1 MNSKLLLITK
11 IGWLSIWRNKR
22 RTLISLFSIIIGTG
36 IPTFFVC
43 IAWGFYAGLI
53 DDVTRLMSGHIT
65 YEHVEYRNSPS
76 NDLWVDDIQK
86 INKTLINKDEVLFT
100 KQIVNLQG
108 VAHTAKGSVGISLM
122 GIEPEKEINISFLPE
137 NIVEGKYL
145 SKGDER
151 WVVVGEKLANNLNIG
166 VGKKFVFTTNNVNG
180 ELTEELFRVKGV
192 FKTGSKEID
201 GHFVQSDIG
210 IARKVAGLGNN
221 DVSQLGIIVKNP
233 DTHEI
238 LIKSLQ
244 KSVSKNNGVFLSWQ
258 KIMPD
263 VATTIRMD
271 QTAISSFMIM
281 LVVIVLFTMFSTI
294 LMSTLERKKEFASLL
309 AIGTQQKELKVQIF
323 IETIFFGLI
332 ACPLGSLLGIG
343 VAKWVEGYDMMDLF
357 GGKTEDMDMSVGG
370 FGMDTIITPLFS
382 APLILQISILFFL
395 AVQLLSILPIYLISK
410 ISITDELRS
419 T

>member
-1 MNSKLLLITK
+1 MKSNLLLITK
-11 IGWLSIWRNKR
+11 IGWRSIWRNKR

-36 IPTFFVC
+36 IPIFFVC

-53 DDVTRLMSGHIT
+53 DDVARLMSGHVT

-76 NDLWVDDIQK
+76 NDLWVDDIHK
-86 INKTLINKDEVLFT
+86 INKTLNNNAEVLST

-122 GIEPEKEINISFLPE
+122 GIEPEKEIAISFLPE
-137 NIVEGKYL
+137 TVIEGNYL
-145 SKGDER
+145 SKGDGR
-151 WVVVGEKLANNLNIG
+151 WVVVGYQLAKNLNVS
-166 VGKKFVFTTNNVNG
+166 VGKKFVFTTNDIKG
-180 ELTEELFRVKGV
+180 ELVEELFRVKGI

-201 GHFVQSDIG
+201 GHFVQSDIE
-210 IARKVAGLGNN
+210 IARKISGLGSD

-233 DTHEI
+233 DTHEN
-238 LIKSLQ
+238 LIKDLQ
-244 KSVSKNNGVFLSWQ
+244 KSLAKNNGVFLSWQ

-271 QTAISSFMIM
+271 RTAISSFMIM

-294 LMSTLERKKEFASLL
+294 LMSTLERKREFASLL
-309 AIGTQQKELKVQIF
+309 AIGTQQKELKIQIF

-332 ACPLGSLLGIG
+332 ACPLGALLGIG
-343 VAKWVEGYDMMDLF
+343 IAKWVEGYDMMNVV
-357 GGKTEDMDMSVGG
+357 GGKAGDMSVGG

-382 APLILQISILFFL
+382 APLILQISIFFFL
-395 AVQLLSILPIYLISK
+395 AVQLLSILPMYFISR

-419 T
+419 V

>member
-1 MNSKLLLITK
+1 MKSNLLLITK
-11 IGWLSIWRNKR
+11 IGWRSIWRNKR

-36 IPTFFVC
+36 IPIFFVC

-53 DDVTRLMSGHIT
+53 DDVARLMSGHIT

-86 INKTLINKDEVLFT
+86 INKTLNNNAEVLST

-122 GIEPEKEINISFLPE
+122 GIEPEKEITISFLPE
-137 NIVEGKYL
+137 TVIEGNYL
-145 SKGDER
+145 SKKDGR
-151 WVVVGEKLANNLNIG
+151 WVVVGDQLAENLNIS
-166 VGKKFVFTTNNVNG
+166 VGKKFVFTTNDIKG
-180 ELTEELFRVKGV
+180 ELVEELFRVKGI

-201 GHFVQSDIG
+201 GHFVQSDIK
-210 IARKVAGLGNN
+210 IARKIAGLGSD

-233 DTHEI
+233 DTHENF
-238 LIKSLQ
+238 LQDLQ
-244 KSVSKNNGVFLSWQ
+244 KSLAKKNGVFLSWQ

-271 QTAISSFMIM
+271 RTAISSFMIM

-294 LMSTLERKKEFASLL
+294 LMSTLERKREFASLL
-309 AIGTQQKELKVQIF
+309 AIGTQQKELKIQIF

-332 ACPLGSLLGIG
+332 ACPLGALLGIG
-343 VAKWVEGYDMMDLF
+343 FAKWVEGYDMMNVV
-357 GGKTEDMDMSVGG
+357 GGKSEDMSVGG

-382 APLILQISILFFL
+382 APLILQISIFFFL
-395 AVQLLSILPIYLISK
+395 ALQLLSILPIYLISR

-419 T
+419 I

>member
-1 MNSKLLLITK
+1 MRSNLLLISK
-11 IGWLSIWRNKR
+11 IGWRSIWSYKR
-22 RTLISLFSIIIGTG
+22 RTLISLFSIVIGTG
-36 IPTFFVC
+36 IPIFFVC

-53 DDVTRLMSGHIT
+53 DDVARLMSGHIT

-86 INKTLINKDEVLFT
+86 IDQTLNNNSEILTT

-122 GIEPEKEINISFLPE
+122 GVEPEKEITISFLPE
-137 NIVEGKYL
+137 NIIEGKYL

-151 WVVVGEKLANNLNIG
+151 WVVVGQKLAKNLNIDI
-166 VGKKFVFTTNNVNG
+166 GKKFVFTTNNVDG

-210 IARKVAGLGNN
+210 IARKVAGLSND

-233 DTHEI
+233 DNHENF
-238 LIKSLQ
+238 IKDLQ
-244 KSVSKNNGVFLSWQ
+244 KSVAKNSGVFLSWQ

-271 QTAISSFMIM
+271 RTAISSFMIM

-294 LMSTLERKKEFASLL
+294 LMSALERKREFASLL
-309 AIGTQQKELKVQIF
+309 ALGAQQIELKIQIF
-323 IETIFFGLI
+323 LETIFFGLI
-332 ACPLGSLLGIG
+332 ACPLGALLGISL
-343 VAKWVEGYDMMDLF
+343 AKWVEGYDMMDVV
-357 GGKTEDMDMSVGG
+357 GGKTEDMTVGG

-382 APLILQISILFFL
+382 LPLILQISIFFFF
-395 AVQLLSILPIYLISK
+395 AVQLLSILPIYLISR

-419 T
+419 A

>member
-1 MNSKLLLITK
+1 MKSNLLLITK
-11 IGWLSIWRNKR
+11 IGWRSIWRNKR

-36 IPTFFVC
+36 IPIFFVC

-53 DDVTRLMSGHIT
+53 DDVARLMSGHIT

-86 INKTLINKDEVLFT
+86 INKTLNNNAEVLST

-122 GIEPEKEINISFLPE
+122 GIEPEKEITISFLPE
-137 NIVEGKYL
+137 TVIEGNYL
-145 SKGDER
+145 SKEDGR
-151 WVVVGEKLANNLNIG
+151 WVVVGDQLAENLNIS
-166 VGKKFVFTTNNVNG
+166 VGKKFVFTTNDIKG
-180 ELTEELFRVKGV
+180 ELVEELFRVKGI

-201 GHFVQSDIG
+201 GHFVQSDIE
-210 IARKVAGLGNN
+210 IARKIAGLGSD

-233 DTHEI
+233 DTHENF
-238 LIKSLQ
+238 LQDLQ
-244 KSVSKNNGVFLSWQ
+244 KSLAKKNGVFLSWQ

-271 QTAISSFMIM
+271 RTAISSFMIM

-294 LMSTLERKKEFASLL
+294 LMSTLERKREFASLL
-309 AIGTQQKELKVQIF
+309 AIGTQQKELKIQIF

-343 VAKWVEGYDMMDLF
+343 FAKWVEGYDMMNVV
-357 GGKTEDMDMSVGG
+357 GGKSEDMSVGG

-382 APLILQISILFFL
+382 APLILQISIFFFL
-395 AVQLLSILPIYLISK
+395 ALQLLSILPIYLISR

-419 T
+419 A

>member
-1 MNSKLLLITK
+1 MKSNLLLITK
-11 IGWLSIWRNKR
+11 IGWRSIWRNKR

-36 IPTFFVC
+36 IPIFFVC

-53 DDVTRLMSGHIT
+53 DDVARLMSGHIT
-65 YEHVEYRNSPS
+65 YEHVKYRNSPS

-86 INKTLINKDEVLFT
+86 INKTLNNNAEVLST

-122 GIEPEKEINISFLPE
+122 GIEPEKEITISFLPE
-137 NIVEGKYL
+137 TVIEGNYL
-145 SKGDER
+145 SKEDGR
-151 WVVVGEKLANNLNIG
+151 WVVVGDQLAKNLNIS
-166 VGKKFVFTTNNVNG
+166 VGKKFVFTTSDIKG
-180 ELTEELFRVKGV
+180 ELVEELFRVKGV

-201 GHFVQSDIG
+201 GHFVQSDIE
-210 IARKVAGLGNN
+210 IARKIAGLGSD

-233 DTHEI
+233 DTHES
-238 LIKSLQ
+238 LIKDLQ
-244 KSVSKNNGVFLSWQ
+244 KSLAKNNGVFLSWQ

-271 QTAISSFMIM
+271 RTAISSFMIM

-294 LMSTLERKKEFASLL
+294 LMSTLERKREFASLL
-309 AIGTQQKELKVQIF
+309 AIGTQQKELKIQIF

-332 ACPLGSLLGIG
+332 ACPLGALLGIG
-343 VAKWVEGYDMMDLF
+343 IAKWVEGYDMMNVV
-357 GGKTEDMDMSVGG
+357 GGKTGDMSVGG

-382 APLILQISILFFL
+382 APLILQISIFFFL
-395 AVQLLSILPIYLISK
+395 AVQLLSILPMYFISR

-419 T
+419 A

>member
-1 MNSKLLLITK
+1 MKSKLLIIIK

-22 RTLISLFSIIIGTG
+22 RTLISLFSIVIGTG

-53 DDVTRLMSGHIT
+53 DDVARLMSGHVT
-65 YEHVEYRNSPS
+65 YEHVDYRYSPS
-76 NDLWVDDIQK
+76 NDHWVGNIQK
-86 INKTLINKDEVLFT
+86 INKTLNSNAEVLST
-100 KQIVNLQG
+100 KQIVFLQG

-122 GIEPEKEINISFLPE
+122 GIEPEKEITISFLPE
-137 NIVEGKYL
+137 TLIEGNYL
-145 SKGDER
+145 SKEDGR
-151 WVVVGEKLANNLNIG
+151 WVVVGEQLAENLNIS
-166 VGKKFVFTTNNVNG
+166 VGKKFVFTTSDIKG
-180 ELTEELFRVKGV
+180 ELVEELFRVKGV

-201 GHFVQSDIG
+201 GHFVQSDIE
-210 IARKVAGLGNN
+210 IARKIAGLGSD

-233 DTHEI
+233 DTHENF
-238 LIKSLQ
+238 LQDLQ
-244 KSVSKNNGVFLSWQ
+244 KSLAKNNGVFLSWQ

-271 QTAISSFMIM
+271 RTAISSFMIM

-294 LMSTLERKKEFASLL
+294 LMSTLERKREFASLL
-309 AIGTQQKELKVQIF
+309 AIGTQQKELKIQIL

-332 ACPLGSLLGIG
+332 ACPLGALLGIG
-343 VAKWVEGYDMMDLF
+343 FAKWVEGYDMMDVV
-357 GGKTEDMDMSVGG
+357 GGKSEDMSVGG

-382 APLILQISILFFL
+382 APLILQISIFFFL
-395 AVQLLSILPIYLISK
+395 AVQLLSILPMYFISR

-419 T
+419 A

>member
-1 MNSKLLLITK
+1 MKSNLLLITK
-11 IGWLSIWRNKR
+11 IGWRSIWRNKR

-36 IPTFFVC
+36 IPIFFVC

-53 DDVTRLMSGHIT
+53 DDVARLMSGHIT

-76 NDLWVDDIQK
+76 NDIWVDDIQK
-86 INKTLINKDEVLFT
+86 INKTLNNNAEVLST

-122 GIEPEKEINISFLPE
+122 GIEPEKEITISFLPE
-137 NIVEGKYL
+137 TVIEGNYL
-145 SKGDER
+145 SKEDGR
-151 WVVVGEKLANNLNIG
+151 WVVVGDQLAENLNIS
-166 VGKKFVFTTNNVNG
+166 VGKKFVFTTSDIKG
-180 ELTEELFRVKGV
+180 ELVEELFRVKGV

-201 GHFVQSDIG
+201 GHFVQSDIE
-210 IARKVAGLGNN
+210 IARKIAGLGSD

-233 DTHEI
+233 DTHES
-238 LIKSLQ
+238 LIKDLQ
-244 KSVSKNNGVFLSWQ
+244 KSLAKNNGVFLSWQ

-271 QTAISSFMIM
+271 RTAISSFMIM

-294 LMSTLERKKEFASLL
+294 LMSTLERKREFASLL
-309 AIGTQQKELKVQIF
+309 AIGTQQKELKIQIF

-343 VAKWVEGYDMMDLF
+343 FAKWVEGYDMMNVV
-357 GGKTEDMDMSVGG
+357 GGKAEDMSVGG

-382 APLILQISILFFL
+382 APLILQISIFFFL
-395 AVQLLSILPIYLISK
+395 AVQLLSILPIYLISR

-419 T
+419 A

>member
-1 MNSKLLLITK
+1 MRSNLLLISK
-11 IGWLSIWRNKR
+11 IGWRSIWRNKR

-36 IPTFFVC
+36 IPIFFVC

-53 DDVTRLMSGHIT
+53 DDVARLMSGHIT

-76 NDLWVDDIQK
+76 NDLWVEDIQK
-86 INKTLINKDEVLFT
+86 IDQTLNNNSEILTT

-122 GIEPEKEINISFLPE
+122 GIEPEKEITISFLPE
-137 NIVEGKYL
+137 TVIEGNYL
-145 SKGDER
+145 SKEDGR
-151 WVVVGEKLANNLNIG
+151 WVVVGDQLAENLNIS
-166 VGKKFVFTTNNVNG
+166 VGKKFVFTTSDIKG
-180 ELTEELFRVKGV
+180 ELVEELFRVKGV

-201 GHFVQSDIG
+201 GHFVQSDIE
-210 IARKVAGLGNN
+210 IARKIAGLGSD

-233 DTHEI
+233 DTHES
-238 LIKSLQ
+238 LIKDLQ
-244 KSVSKNNGVFLSWQ
+244 KSLAKNNGVFLSWQ

-271 QTAISSFMIM
+271 RTAISSFMIM

-294 LMSTLERKKEFASLL
+294 LMSTLERKREFASLL
-309 AIGTQQKELKVQIF
+309 AIGTQQKELKIQIF

-332 ACPLGSLLGIG
+332 ACPLGTLLGIG
-343 VAKWVEGYDMMDLF
+343 IAKWVEGYDMMNIV
-357 GGKTEDMDMSVGG
+357 GGKAGDMSVGG

-382 APLILQISILFFL
+382 APLILQISIFFFL
-395 AVQLLSILPIYLISK
+395 AVQLLSILPIYLISR

-419 T
+419 A

>member
-1 MNSKLLLITK
+1 MKSNLLLITK
-11 IGWLSIWRNKR
+11 IGWRSIWRNKR

-36 IPTFFVC
+36 IPIFFVC

-53 DDVTRLMSGHIT
+53 DDVSRLMSGHIT
-65 YEHVEYRNSPS
+65 YEHVKYRNSPS

-86 INKTLINKDEVLFT
+86 INETLNSNAEVLST

-122 GIEPEKEINISFLPE
+122 GIEPEKEIAISFLPE
-137 NIVEGKYL
+137 TVIEGNYL
-145 SKGDER
+145 SKEDGR
-151 WVVVGEKLANNLNIG
+151 WVVVGDQLAENLNIS
-166 VGKKFVFTTNNVNG
+166 VGKKFVFTTSDIKG
-180 ELTEELFRVKGV
+180 ELVEELFRVKGV

-201 GHFVQSDIG
+201 GHFVQSDIE
-210 IARKVAGLGNN
+210 IARKIAGLGSD

-233 DTHEI
+233 DTHENF
-238 LIKSLQ
+238 LQDLQ
-244 KSVSKNNGVFLSWQ
+244 KSLAKKNGVFLSWQ

-271 QTAISSFMIM
+271 RTAISSFMIM

-294 LMSTLERKKEFASLL
+294 LMSTLERKREFASLL
-309 AIGTQQKELKVQIF
+309 AIGTQQKELKIQIF

-343 VAKWVEGYDMMDLF
+343 FAKWVEGYDMMNVV
-357 GGKTEDMDMSVGG
+357 GGKSEDMSVGG

-382 APLILQISILFFL
+382 APLILQISIFFFL
-395 AVQLLSILPIYLISK
+395 AVQLLSILPIYLISR

-419 T
+419 A

>member
-1 MNSKLLLITK
+1 MKSNLLLITK
-11 IGWLSIWRNKR
+11 IGWRSIWRNKR

-36 IPTFFVC
+36 IPIFFVC

-53 DDVTRLMSGHIT
+53 DDVARLMSGHIT

-86 INKTLINKDEVLFT
+86 INKTLNNNAAVLST

-122 GIEPEKEINISFLPE
+122 GIEPEKEITISFLPE
-137 NIVEGKYL
+137 TVIEGNYL
-145 SKGDER
+145 SKEDGR
-151 WVVVGEKLANNLNIG
+151 WVVVGDQLAENLNIS
-166 VGKKFVFTTNNVNG
+166 VGKKFVFTTSDIKGDLV
-180 ELTEELFRVKGV
+180 EELFRVKGV

-201 GHFVQSDIG
+201 GHFVQSDIE
-210 IARKVAGLGNN
+210 IARKIAGLGSD

-233 DTHEI
+233 DTHENF
-238 LIKSLQ
+238 LQDLQ
-244 KSVSKNNGVFLSWQ
+244 KSLAKKNGVFLSWQ

-271 QTAISSFMIM
+271 RTAISSFMIM

-294 LMSTLERKKEFASLL
+294 LMSTLERKREFASLL
-309 AIGTQQKELKVQIF
+309 AIGTQQKELKIQIF

-332 ACPLGSLLGIG
+332 ACPLGALLGIG
-343 VAKWVEGYDMMDLF
+343 FAKWVEGYDMMNVV
-357 GGKTEDMDMSVGG
+357 GGKSEDMSVGG

-382 APLILQISILFFL
+382 APLILQISIFFFL
-395 AVQLLSILPIYLISK
+395 ALQLLSILPIYLISR

-419 T
+419 A

>member
-1 MNSKLLLITK
+1 MKSNLLLITK
-11 IGWLSIWRNKR
+11 IGWRSIWRNKR

-36 IPTFFVC
+36 IPIFFVC

-53 DDVTRLMSGHIT
+53 DDVARLMSGHIT

-76 NDLWVDDIQK
+76 NDLWVDDIHK
-86 INKTLINKDEVLFT
+86 INKTLNNNAEVLST

-122 GIEPEKEINISFLPE
+122 GIEPEKEIAISFLPE
-137 NIVEGKYL
+137 TVIEGNYL
-145 SKGDER
+145 SKGDGR
-151 WVVVGEKLANNLNIG
+151 WVVVGYQLAKNLNVS
-166 VGKKFVFTTNNVNG
+166 VGKKFVFTTNDIKG
-180 ELTEELFRVKGV
+180 ELVEELFRVKGI

-201 GHFVQSDIG
+201 GHFVQSDIE
-210 IARKVAGLGNN
+210 IARKISGLGSD

-233 DTHEI
+233 DTHENF
-238 LIKSLQ
+238 LQDLQ
-244 KSVSKNNGVFLSWQ
+244 KSLAKNNGVFLSWQ

-271 QTAISSFMIM
+271 RTAISSFMIM

-294 LMSTLERKKEFASLL
+294 LMSTLERKREFASLL
-309 AIGTQQKELKVQIF
+309 AIGTQQKELKIQIF

-332 ACPLGSLLGIG
+332 ACPLGALLGIG
-343 VAKWVEGYDMMDLF
+343 IAKWVEGYDMMNVV
-357 GGKTEDMDMSVGG
+357 GGKAGDMSVGG

-382 APLILQISILFFL
+382 APLILQISIFFFL
-395 AVQLLSILPIYLISK
+395 AVQLLSILPIYLISR

-419 T
+419 A

>member
-1 MNSKLLLITK
+1 MKSNLLLITK
-11 IGWLSIWRNKR
+11 IGWRSIWRNKR

-36 IPTFFVC
+36 IPIFFVC

-53 DDVTRLMSGHIT
+53 NDVSRLMSGHIT
-65 YEHVEYRNSPS
+65 YEHVKYRNSPS

-86 INKTLINKDEVLFT
+86 INETLNSNAEVLST
-100 KQIVNLQG
+100 KQIINLQG

-122 GIEPEKEINISFLPE
+122 GIEPEKEITISFLPE
-137 NIVEGKYL
+137 TFIEGNYL
-145 SKGDER
+145 SKEDGR
-151 WVVVGEKLANNLNIG
+151 WVVVGDQLAENLNIS
-166 VGKKFVFTTNNVNG
+166 VGKKFVFTTSDIKG
-180 ELTEELFRVKGV
+180 ELVEELFRVKGV

-201 GHFVQSDIG
+201 GHFVQSNIE
-210 IARKVAGLGNN
+210 IARKIAGLESD

-233 DTHEI
+233 DTHES
-238 LIKSLQ
+238 LIKDLQ
-244 KSVSKNNGVFLSWQ
+244 KSLAKNNGVFLSWQ

-271 QTAISSFMIM
+271 RTAISSFMIM
-281 LVVIVLFTMFSTI
+281 LVVIVLFTMLSTI
-294 LMSTLERKKEFASLL
+294 LMSTLERKREFASLL
-309 AIGTQQKELKVQIF
+309 AIGTQQKELKIQIF

-343 VAKWVEGYDMMDLF
+343 FAKWVEGYDMMNVV
-357 GGKTEDMDMSVGG
+357 GGKAEDMSVGG

-382 APLILQISILFFL
+382 APLILQISIFFFL
-395 AVQLLSILPIYLISK
+395 AVQLLSILPMYFISR

-419 T
+419 A

>member
-1 MNSKLLLITK
+1 MKSNLLLITK
-11 IGWLSIWRNKR
+11 IGWRSIWRNKR

-36 IPTFFVC
+36 IPVFFVC

-53 DDVTRLMSGHIT
+53 DDVARLMSGHIT

-86 INKTLINKDEVLFT
+86 INKTLNNNAEVLST

-122 GIEPEKEINISFLPE
+122 GIEPEKEITISFLPE
-137 NIVEGKYL
+137 TVIEGNYL
-145 SKGDER
+145 SKENGR
-151 WVVVGEKLANNLNIG
+151 WVVVGDQLAKNLNIS
-166 VGKKFVFTTNNVNG
+166 VGKKFVFTTNNIKG
-180 ELTEELFRVKGV
+180 ELVEELFRVKGI

-201 GHFVQSDIG
+201 GHFVQSDIK
-210 IARKVAGLGNN
+210 IARKIAGLGGD

-233 DTHEI
+233 DTHEN
-238 LIKSLQ
+238 LLQDLQ
-244 KSVSKNNGVFLSWQ
+244 KSLAKKNGVFLSWQ

-271 QTAISSFMIM
+271 RTAISSFMIM

-294 LMSTLERKKEFASLL
+294 LMSTLERKREFASLL
-309 AIGTQQKELKVQIF
+309 AIGTQQKELKIQIF

-343 VAKWVEGYDMMDLF
+343 FAKWAEGYDMMNVV
-357 GGKTEDMDMSVGG
+357 GGKSEDMSVGG

-382 APLILQISILFFL
+382 APLILQISIFFFL
-395 AVQLLSILPIYLISK
+395 AVQLLSVLPIYLISR

-419 T
+419 A

>member
-1 MNSKLLLITK
+1 MRSNLLLISK
-11 IGWLSIWRNKR
+11 IGWRSIWRNKR
-22 RTLISLFSIIIGTG
+22 RTLISLFSIVIGTG
-36 IPTFFVC
+36 IPIFFVC

-53 DDVTRLMSGHIT
+53 DDVARLMSGHIT

-86 INKTLINKDEVLFT
+86 IDQTLNNNSEILTT

-122 GIEPEKEINISFLPE
+122 GVEPEKEIAISFLPE
-137 NIVEGKYL
+137 NIIEGKYL

-151 WVVVGEKLANNLNIG
+151 WVVVGQKLAKNLNIDI
-166 VGKKFVFTTNNVNG
+166 GKKFVFTTNNVDG

-210 IARKVAGLGNN
+210 IARKVAGLSND

-233 DTHEI
+233 DNHENF
-238 LIKSLQ
+238 IKDLQ
-244 KSVSKNNGVFLSWQ
+244 KSVAKNSGVFLSWQ

-271 QTAISSFMIM
+271 RTAISSFMIM

-294 LMSTLERKKEFASLL
+294 LMSALERKREFASLL
-309 AIGTQQKELKVQIF
+309 ALGAQQIELKIQIF
-323 IETIFFGLI
+323 LETIFFGLI
-332 ACPLGSLLGIG
+332 ACPLGALLGISL
-343 VAKWVEGYDMMDLF
+343 AKWVEGYDMMDMF
-357 GGKTEDMDMSVGG
+357 GGKAEDMTVGG

-382 APLILQISILFFL
+382 LPLILQISIFFFF
-395 AVQLLSILPIYLISK
+395 AVQLLSILPIYLISR

-419 T
+419 A

>member
-1 MNSKLLLITK
+1 
-11 IGWLSIWRNKR
+11 
-22 RTLISLFSIIIGTG
+22 
-36 IPTFFVC
+36 VC

-53 DDVTRLMSGHIT
+53 DDVARLMSGHIT

-86 INKTLINKDEVLFT
+86 INKTLNNNAEVLST

-122 GIEPEKEINISFLPE
+122 GIEPEKEITISFLPE
-137 NIVEGKYL
+137 TVIEGNYL
-145 SKGDER
+145 SKEDGR
-151 WVVVGEKLANNLNIG
+151 WVVVGDQLAKNLNIS
-166 VGKKFVFTTNNVNG
+166 VGKKFVFTTNNIKG
-180 ELTEELFRVKGV
+180 ELVEELFRVKGI

-201 GHFVQSDIG
+201 GHFVQSDIE
-210 IARKVAGLGNN
+210 IARKIAGLGGD

-233 DTHEI
+233 DTHEN
-238 LIKSLQ
+238 LLQDLQ
-244 KSVSKNNGVFLSWQ
+244 KSLAKKNGVFLSWQ

-271 QTAISSFMIM
+271 RTAISSFMIM

-294 LMSTLERKKEFASLL
+294 LMSTLERKREFASLL
-309 AIGTQQKELKVQIF
+309 AIGTQQKELKIQIF

-343 VAKWVEGYDMMDLF
+343 FAKWAEGYDMMNVV
-357 GGKTEDMDMSVGG
+357 GGKSEDMSVGG

-382 APLILQISILFFL
+382 APLILQISIFFFL
-395 AVQLLSILPIYLISK
+395 AVQLLSILPIYLISR

-419 T
+419 A

>member
-1 MNSKLLLITK
+1 MKSNLLLITK
-11 IGWLSIWRNKR
+11 IGWRSIWRNKR

-36 IPTFFVC
+36 IPIFFVC

-53 DDVTRLMSGHIT
+53 DDVSRLMSGHIT
-65 YEHVEYRNSPS
+65 YEHVKYRNSPS

-86 INKTLINKDEVLFT
+86 INETLNNNAEVLST
-100 KQIVNLQG
+100 KQIINLQG

-122 GIEPEKEINISFLPE
+122 GIEPEKEITISFLPE
-137 NIVEGKYL
+137 TVIEGNYL
-145 SKGDER
+145 SKEDGR
-151 WVVVGEKLANNLNIG
+151 WVVVGDQLAKNLNIS
-166 VGKKFVFTTNNVNG
+166 VGKKFVFTTNDIKG
-180 ELTEELFRVKGV
+180 ELVEELFRVKGI

-201 GHFVQSDIG
+201 GHFVQSDIE
-210 IARKVAGLGNN
+210 IARKIAGLGSD

-233 DTHEI
+233 DTHENF
-238 LIKSLQ
+238 LQDLQ
-244 KSVSKNNGVFLSWQ
+244 KSLAKKNGVFLSWQ

-271 QTAISSFMIM
+271 RTAISSFMIM

-294 LMSTLERKKEFASLL
+294 LMSTLERKREFASLL
-309 AIGTQQKELKVQIF
+309 AIGTQQKELKIQIF

-332 ACPLGSLLGIG
+332 ACPLGTLLGIG
-343 VAKWVEGYDMMDLF
+343 IAKWVEGYDMMNVV
-357 GGKTEDMDMSVGG
+357 GGKAGDMSVGG

-382 APLILQISILFFL
+382 APLILQISIFFFL
-395 AVQLLSILPIYLISK
+395 AVQLLSILPMYFISR

-419 T
+419 A

>member
-1 MNSKLLLITK
+1 MKSNLLLITK
-11 IGWLSIWRNKR
+11 IGWRSIWRNKR

-36 IPTFFVC
+36 IPIFFVC

-53 DDVTRLMSGHIT
+53 DDVARLMSGHIT

-86 INKTLINKDEVLFT
+86 INKTLNNNAEVLST

-122 GIEPEKEINISFLPE
+122 GIEPEKEITISFLPE
-137 NIVEGKYL
+137 TVIEGNYL
-145 SKGDER
+145 SKEDGR
-151 WVVVGEKLANNLNIG
+151 WVVVGDQLAENLNIS
-166 VGKKFVFTTNNVNG
+166 VGKKFVFTTNDIKG
-180 ELTEELFRVKGV
+180 ELVEELFRVKGI

-201 GHFVQSDIG
+201 GHFVQSDIE
-210 IARKVAGLGNN
+210 IARKIAGLGSD

-233 DTHEI
+233 DTHENF
-238 LIKSLQ
+238 LQDLQ
-244 KSVSKNNGVFLSWQ
+244 KSLAKKNGVFLSWQ

-271 QTAISSFMIM
+271 RTAISSFMIM

-294 LMSTLERKKEFASLL
+294 LMSTLERKREFASLL
-309 AIGTQQKELKVQIF
+309 AIGTQQKELKIQIF

-343 VAKWVEGYDMMDLF
+343 FAKWVEGYDMMNVV
-357 GGKTEDMDMSVGG
+357 GGKSEDMSVGG

-382 APLILQISILFFL
+382 APLILQISIFFFL
-395 AVQLLSILPIYLISK
+395 AVQLLSILPIYLISR

-419 T
+419 I

>member
-1 MNSKLLLITK
+1 MKSNLLLITK
-11 IGWLSIWRNKR
+11 IGWRSIWRNKR

-36 IPTFFVC
+36 IPIFFVC

-53 DDVTRLMSGHIT
+53 DDVARLMSGHIT

-86 INKTLINKDEVLFT
+86 INKTLNNNAEVLST

-122 GIEPEKEINISFLPE
+122 GIEPEKEITISFLPE
-137 NIVEGKYL
+137 TVIEGNYL
-145 SKGDER
+145 SKEDGR
-151 WVVVGEKLANNLNIG
+151 WVVVGDQLAENLNIS
-166 VGKKFVFTTNNVNG
+166 VGKKFVFTTSDIKG
-180 ELTEELFRVKGV
+180 ELVEELFRVKGI

-201 GHFVQSDIG
+201 GHFVQSDIE
-210 IARKVAGLGNN
+210 IARKIAGLGS
-221 DVSQLGIIVKNP
+221 DAVSQLGIIVKNP
-233 DTHEI
+233 DTHENF
-238 LIKSLQ
+238 LQDLQ
-244 KSVSKNNGVFLSWQ
+244 KSLAKKNGVFLSWQ

-271 QTAISSFMIM
+271 RTAISSFMIM

-294 LMSTLERKKEFASLL
+294 LMSTLERKREFASLL
-309 AIGTQQKELKVQIF
+309 AIGTQQKELKIQIF

-332 ACPLGSLLGIG
+332 ACPLGALLGIG
-343 VAKWVEGYDMMDLF
+343 FAKWVEGYDMMNVV
-357 GGKTEDMDMSVGG
+357 GGKSEDMSVGG

-382 APLILQISILFFL
+382 APLILQISIFFFL
-395 AVQLLSILPIYLISK
+395 ALQLLSILPIYLISR

-419 T
+419 A

>member
-1 MNSKLLLITK
+1 MKSNLLLITK
-11 IGWLSIWRNKR
+11 IGWRSIWRNKR

-36 IPTFFVC
+36 IPIFFVC

-53 DDVTRLMSGHIT
+53 DDVARLMSGHIT

-86 INKTLINKDEVLFT
+86 INKTLNNNAEVLST

-122 GIEPEKEINISFLPE
+122 GIEPEKEITISFLPE
-137 NIVEGKYL
+137 TVIEGNYL
-145 SKGDER
+145 SKEDGR
-151 WVVVGEKLANNLNIG
+151 WVVVGDQLAENLNIS
-166 VGKKFVFTTNNVNG
+166 VGKKFVFTTNDIKG
-180 ELTEELFRVKGV
+180 ELVEELFRVKGI

-201 GHFVQSDIG
+201 GHFVQSDIE
-210 IARKVAGLGNN
+210 IARKIAGLGSD

-233 DTHEI
+233 DTHENF
-238 LIKSLQ
+238 LQDLQ
-244 KSVSKNNGVFLSWQ
+244 KSLAKKNGVFLSWQ

-271 QTAISSFMIM
+271 RTAISSFMIM

-294 LMSTLERKKEFASLL
+294 LMSTLERKREFASLL
-309 AIGTQQKELKVQIF
+309 AIGTQQKELKIQIF

-332 ACPLGSLLGIG
+332 ACPLGALLGIG
-343 VAKWVEGYDMMDLF
+343 FAKWVEGYDMMNVV
-357 GGKTEDMDMSVGG
+357 GGKSEDMSVGG

-382 APLILQISILFFL
+382 APLILQISIFFFL
-395 AVQLLSILPIYLISK
+395 ALQLLSILPIYLISR

-419 T
+419 I

>member
-1 MNSKLLLITK
+1 MKSNLLLITK
-11 IGWLSIWRNKR
+11 IGWRSIWRNKR

-36 IPTFFVC
+36 IPIFFVC

-53 DDVTRLMSGHIT
+53 DDVSRLMSGHIT
-65 YEHVEYRNSPS
+65 YEHVKYRNSPS

-86 INKTLINKDEVLFT
+86 INETLNSNAEVLST
-100 KQIVNLQG
+100 KQIINLQG

-122 GIEPEKEINISFLPE
+122 GIEPEKEITISFLPE
-137 NIVEGKYL
+137 TVIEGNYL
-145 SKGDER
+145 SKEDGR
-151 WVVVGEKLANNLNIG
+151 WVVVGDQLAKNLNIS
-166 VGKKFVFTTNNVNG
+166 VGKKFVFTTNDIKG
-180 ELTEELFRVKGV
+180 ELVEELFRVKGI

-201 GHFVQSDIG
+201 GHFVQSDIE
-210 IARKVAGLGNN
+210 IARKIAGLGSD

-233 DTHEI
+233 DTHENF
-238 LIKSLQ
+238 LQDLQ
-244 KSVSKNNGVFLSWQ
+244 KSLAKKNGVFLSWQ

-271 QTAISSFMIM
+271 RTAISSFMIM

-294 LMSTLERKKEFASLL
+294 LMSTLERKREFASLL
-309 AIGTQQKELKVQIF
+309 AIGTQQKELKIQIF

-343 VAKWVEGYDMMDLF
+343 FAKWAEGYDMMNVV
-357 GGKTEDMDMSVGG
+357 GGKSEDMSVGG

-382 APLILQISILFFL
+382 APLILQISIFFFL
-395 AVQLLSILPIYLISK
+395 AVQLLSILPIYLISR

-419 T
+419 A

>member
-1 MNSKLLLITK
+1 MRSNLLLISK
-11 IGWLSIWRNKR
+11 IGWRSIWRNKR
-22 RTLISLFSIIIGTG
+22 RTLISLFSIVIGTG
-36 IPTFFVC
+36 IPIFFVC

-53 DDVTRLMSGHIT
+53 DDVARLMSGHIT

-86 INKTLINKDEVLFT
+86 IDQTLNNNSEILTT

-122 GIEPEKEINISFLPE
+122 GVEPEKEIAISFLPE
-137 NIVEGKYL
+137 NIIKGKYL

-151 WVVVGEKLANNLNIG
+151 WVVVGQKLAKNLNIDI
-166 VGKKFVFTTNNVNG
+166 GKKFVFTTNNVDG

-210 IARKVAGLGNN
+210 IARKVAGLSND

-233 DTHEI
+233 DNHENF
-238 LIKSLQ
+238 IKDLQ
-244 KSVSKNNGVFLSWQ
+244 KSVAKNSGVFLSWQ

-271 QTAISSFMIM
+271 RTAISSFMIM

-294 LMSTLERKKEFASLL
+294 LMSALERKREFASLL
-309 AIGTQQKELKVQIF
+309 ALGAQQIELKIQIF
-323 IETIFFGLI
+323 LETIFFGLI
-332 ACPLGSLLGIG
+332 ACPLGALLGISL
-343 VAKWVEGYDMMDLF
+343 AKWVEGYDMMDMF
-357 GGKTEDMDMSVGG
+357 GGKAEDMTVGG

-382 APLILQISILFFL
+382 LPLILQISIFFFF
-395 AVQLLSILPIYLISK
+395 AVQLLSILPIYLISR

-419 T
+419 A

>member
-1 MNSKLLLITK
+1 MKSNLLLITK
-11 IGWLSIWRNKR
+11 IGWRSIWRNKR

-36 IPTFFVC
+36 IPIFFVC

-53 DDVTRLMSGHIT
+53 DDVSRLMSGHIT
-65 YEHVEYRNSPS
+65 YEHVKYRNSPS

-86 INKTLINKDEVLFT
+86 INETLNSNAEVLST
-100 KQIVNLQG
+100 KQIINLQG

-122 GIEPEKEINISFLPE
+122 GIEPEKEITISFLPE
-137 NIVEGKYL
+137 TVIEGNYL
-145 SKGDER
+145 SKEDGR
-151 WVVVGEKLANNLNIG
+151 WVVVGDQLAENLNIS
-166 VGKKFVFTTNNVNG
+166 VGKKFVFTTSDIKG
-180 ELTEELFRVKGV
+180 ELVEELFRVKGV

-201 GHFVQSDIG
+201 GHFVQSDIE
-210 IARKVAGLGNN
+210 IARKIAGLGSD

-233 DTHEI
+233 DTHENF
-238 LIKSLQ
+238 LQDLQ
-244 KSVSKNNGVFLSWQ
+244 KSLAKKNGVFLSWQ

-271 QTAISSFMIM
+271 RTAISSFMIM

-294 LMSTLERKKEFASLL
+294 LMSTLERKREFASLL
-309 AIGTQQKELKVQIF
+309 AIGTQQKELKIQIF

-343 VAKWVEGYDMMDLF
+343 FAKWVEGYDMMNVV
-357 GGKTEDMDMSVGG
+357 GGKSEDMSVGG

-382 APLILQISILFFL
+382 APLILQISIFFFL
-395 AVQLLSILPIYLISK
+395 AVQLLSILPIYLISR

-419 T
+419 A

>member
-1 MNSKLLLITK
+1 MKSNLLLITK
-11 IGWLSIWRNKR
+11 IGWRSIWRNKR

-36 IPTFFVC
+36 IPIFFVC

-53 DDVTRLMSGHIT
+53 DDVARLMSGHIT

-76 NDLWVDDIQK
+76 NDLWVDDIHK
-86 INKTLINKDEVLFT
+86 INKTLNNNAEVLST

-122 GIEPEKEINISFLPE
+122 GIEPEKEIAISFLPE
-137 NIVEGKYL
+137 TVIEGNYL
-145 SKGDER
+145 SKGDGR
-151 WVVVGEKLANNLNIG
+151 WVVVGYQLAKNLNVS
-166 VGKKFVFTTNNVNG
+166 VGKKFVFTTNDIKG
-180 ELTEELFRVKGV
+180 ELVEELFRVKGI

-201 GHFVQSDIG
+201 GHFVQSDIE
-210 IARKVAGLGNN
+210 IARKISGLGSD

-233 DTHEI
+233 DTHES
-238 LIKSLQ
+238 LIKDLQ
-244 KSVSKNNGVFLSWQ
+244 KSLAKNNGVFLSWQ

-271 QTAISSFMIM
+271 RTAISSFMIM

-294 LMSTLERKKEFASLL
+294 LMSTLERKREFASLL
-309 AIGTQQKELKVQIF
+309 AIGTQQKELKIQIF

-332 ACPLGSLLGIG
+332 ACPLGALLGIG
-343 VAKWVEGYDMMDLF
+343 IAKWVEGYDMMNVV
-357 GGKTEDMDMSVGG
+357 GGKTGDMSVGG

-382 APLILQISILFFL
+382 APLILQISIFFFL
-395 AVQLLSILPIYLISK
+395 AVQLLSILPMYFISR

-419 T
+419 A

>member
-1 MNSKLLLITK
+1 MKSNLLLITK
-11 IGWLSIWRNKR
+11 IGWRSIWRNKR

-36 IPTFFVC
+36 IPVFFVC

-53 DDVTRLMSGHIT
+53 DDVARLMSGHIT

-86 INKTLINKDEVLFT
+86 INKTLNNNAEVLST

-122 GIEPEKEINISFLPE
+122 GIEPEKEITISFLPE
-137 NIVEGKYL
+137 TLIEGNYL
-145 SKGDER
+145 SKEDGR
-151 WVVVGEKLANNLNIG
+151 WVVVGDQLAENLNIS
-166 VGKKFVFTTNNVNG
+166 VGKKFVFTTSDIKG
-180 ELTEELFRVKGV
+180 ELVEELFRVKGV

-201 GHFVQSDIG
+201 GHFVQSDIE
-210 IARKVAGLGNN
+210 IARKIAGLGSD

-233 DTHEI
+233 DTHES
-238 LIKSLQ
+238 LIKDLQ
-244 KSVSKNNGVFLSWQ
+244 KSLAKNNGVFLSWQ

-271 QTAISSFMIM
+271 RTAISSFMIM

-294 LMSTLERKKEFASLL
+294 LMSTLERKREFASLL
-309 AIGTQQKELKVQIF
+309 AIGTQQKELKIQIF

-332 ACPLGSLLGIG
+332 ACPLGALLGIG
-343 VAKWVEGYDMMDLF
+343 IAKWVEGYDMMNVV
-357 GGKTEDMDMSVGG
+357 GGKAGDMSVGG

-382 APLILQISILFFL
+382 APLILQISIFFFL
-395 AVQLLSILPIYLISK
+395 AVQLLSILPMYFISR

-419 T
+419 A

>member
-1 MNSKLLLITK
+1 MKSNLLLITK
-11 IGWLSIWRNKR
+11 IGWRSIWRNKR

-36 IPTFFVC
+36 IPIFFVC

-53 DDVTRLMSGHIT
+53 DDVARLMSGHIT

-86 INKTLINKDEVLFT
+86 INKTLNNNAEVLST

-122 GIEPEKEINISFLPE
+122 GIEPEKEITISFLPE
-137 NIVEGKYL
+137 TVIEGNYL
-145 SKGDER
+145 SKEDGR
-151 WVVVGEKLANNLNIG
+151 WVVVGDQLAKNLNIS
-166 VGKKFVFTTNNVNG
+166 VGKKFVFTTSDIKGDLV
-180 ELTEELFRVKGV
+180 EELFRVKGI

-201 GHFVQSDIG
+201 GHFVQSDIK
-210 IARKVAGLGNN
+210 IARKIAGLGSD

-233 DTHEI
+233 DTHENF
-238 LIKSLQ
+238 LQDLQ
-244 KSVSKNNGVFLSWQ
+244 KSLAKKNGVFLSWQ

-271 QTAISSFMIM
+271 RTAISSFMIM

-294 LMSTLERKKEFASLL
+294 LMSTLERKREFASLL
-309 AIGTQQKELKVQIF
+309 AIGTQQKELKIQIF

-332 ACPLGSLLGIG
+332 ACPLGALLGIG
-343 VAKWVEGYDMMDLF
+343 FAKWVEGYDMMNVV
-357 GGKTEDMDMSVGG
+357 GGKSEDMSVGG

-382 APLILQISILFFL
+382 APLILQISIFFFL
-395 AVQLLSILPIYLISK
+395 ALQLLSILPIYLISR

-419 T
+419 A